1 MPDLREGGV
10 PPTCELLENSVTHAP
25 LPGFQHL
32 AYPVGST
39 VRIRTDGMDLLLL
52 FPPLTEATLF
62 PYLSLP
68 YLAGHVRRFGYS
80 AHQVDLGIELVHRLL
95 DAPALKQQAD
105 TIDEAQDL
113 PAWYRAVVADAAL
126 EHFDEMR
133 DFVVAK
139 KPAPRLGP
147 VRAVRLARQA
157 AQLMLRESA
166 LSQVWDD
173 FDALDR
179 GVLRLSEPQVASLDF
194 ATRNL
199 HGLLTE
205 ALDRSTPR
213 AVGISVAFFS
223 QLAPALLIAQWIRR
237 LHPGVPICL
246 GGQQVMLRH
255 DELAAMASVRRAV
268 DALCVTAGEEPLER
282 WLAHVTGNVPRSDVP
297 GMRWLSEEG
306 ATAPGR
312 PPALRF
318 KDLGAPDYDGL
329 KVHSYLNDTVVLSM
343 VSCVGCYWGRC
354 VFCSYGNRSLE
365 RGAYQQASPRQLADT
380 VSRIVESTGID
391 FVTVV
396 DENTNLR
403 LLARAMRLVR
413 ESGLRVRFNTRN
425 RLEPIL
431 LDPAF
436 CQELADLGCEGM
448 AVGYEGVTQRLLDR
462 LDKGVRAEDF
472 QAVLDNLAAADIR
485 VNLSVMGGL
494 LDETE
499 EEYEDSLRFLERNRE
514 KFAIDAFELMVAEPG
529 TRLVADPQEFG
540 VVLDGSGSF
549 ADNRELNY
557 LGGRVG
563 KRHTVIGGPGRP
575 DMLRR
580 LKDGMRRI
588 SAAPAGSAETGA
600 RAPVR
605 HMALRPHPWIR
616 CAPDRLAPR
625 GTGGP
630 GGGSLLLADPVREQ
644 IYSLPKNH
652 VTRSAAPAG
661 PLTATSARGRS
672 LLDKLAV
679 ADAGV
684 MCDEPL
690 PAIRPSR

>member
-1 MPDLREGGV
+1 
-10 PPTCELLENSVTHAP
+10 
-25 LPGFQHL
+25 
-32 AYPVGST
+32 
-39 VRIRTDGMDLLLL
+39 MDLLLL

-68 YLAGHVRRFGYS
+68 YLAGHVRRSGYS
-80 AHQVDLGIELVHRLL
+80 AHQVDLSIELVHRLL
-95 DAPALKQQAD
+95 DGPALARQAHPL
-105 TIDEAQDL
+105 DEAHPLDAAQDL

-126 EHFDEMR
+126 QHLDEIR
-133 DFVVAK
+133 GFVLTK
-139 KPAPRLGP
+139 SPAPRLGP

-157 AQLMLRESA
+157 AQLMLRDSA

-173 FDALDR
+173 FDSLDQA
-179 GVLRLSEPQVASLDF
+179 VLRLSDARVDSLDF

-199 HGLLTE
+199 HDVLTE
-205 ALDRSTPR
+205 ALEESAPR

-223 QLAPALLIAQWIRR
+223 QLAPALLIARWIRLR
-237 LHPGVPICL
+237 YPHLPICL

-255 DELAAMASVRRAV
+255 AELATPSSVRTSV

-282 WLAHVTGNVPRSDVP
+282 WLAHVTGDAARSEVP
-297 GMRWLSEEG
+297 GMRWLSPEG

-312 PPALRF
+312 LPTLRF
-318 KDLGAPDYDGL
+318 KDIGAPDYDGL

-354 VFCSYGNRSLE
+354 IFCSYGNRSLE
-365 RGAYQQASPRQLADT
+365 RGAYQQGSPAQLADA
-380 VSRIVESTGID
+380 VRRIVESTGID

-403 LLARAMRLVR
+403 LLARTMRLVR
-413 ESGLRVRFNTRN
+413 ESGLHVRFNTRN

-436 CQELADLGCEGM
+436 CKELAELGCEGM
-448 AVGYEGVTQRLLDR
+448 AVGYEGVTQRLLDT
-462 LDKGVRAEDF
+462 LDKGVRAADF
-472 QAVLDNLAAADIR
+472 QVILDNLAAVDIQ

-494 LDETE
+494 LDETDE
-499 EEYEDSLRFLERNRE
+499 ESEESLRFLERNRE

-529 TRLVADPQEFG
+529 TRLVADPQLFG
-540 VVLDGSGSF
+540 VLLDDSDAF

-563 KRHTVIGGPGRP
+563 RRHSVVGGPERP
-575 DMLRR
+575 DMLKR
-580 LKDGMRRI
+580 LKYGMRRV
-588 SAAPAGSAETGA
+588 SAAAAEQPADPAEFA
-600 RAPVR
+600 AQSPLK
-605 HMALRPHPWIR
+605 HMVLRPHPWIR
-616 CAPDRLAPR
+616 CAPAGLAPH
-625 GTGGP
+625 GP
-630 GGGSLLLADPVREQ
+630 GGGSFLLADPVREQ
-644 IYSLPKNH
+644 VYSLPKNH
-652 VTRSAAPAG
+652 VTRSAEPGG

-672 LLDKLAV
+672 LLGKLAA

-684 MCDEPL
+684 VCDAPL

>member
-1 MPDLREGGV
+1 
-10 PPTCELLENSVTHAP
+10 
-25 LPGFQHL
+25 
-32 AYPVGST
+32 
-39 VRIRTDGMDLLLL
+39 MDLLLL

-80 AHQVDLGIELVHRLL
+80 AHQVDLSIELVHRLL
-95 DAPALKQQAD
+95 DGPALKQKAHVL
-105 TIDEAQDL
+105 DEARSL
-113 PAWYRAVVADAAL
+113 PTWYRAVVADAAL
-126 EHFDEMR
+126 QHLGEMR
-133 DFVVAK
+133 DFVLTKA
-139 KPAPRLGP
+139 PAPRLGP

-173 FDALDR
+173 FDSLDR
-179 GVLRLSEPQVASLDF
+179 AVLGLSESKVDSLDF

-199 HGLLTE
+199 HSLLTE
-205 ALDRSTPR
+205 ALDRSAPR

-223 QLAPALLIAQWIRR
+223 QLAPALLIARWIRL
-237 LHPGVPICL
+237 LHPGISICL
-246 GGQQVMLRH
+246 GGQQIMLRH
-255 DELAAMASVRRAV
+255 DELAAMTSVRTAV

-282 WLAHVTGNVPRSDVP
+282 WLAHLTGNAPCSDVP
-297 GMRWLSEEG
+297 GMRWLS
-306 ATAPGR
+306 PGGVTVPSR
-312 PPALRF
+312 MPTLRF
-318 KDLGAPDYDGL
+318 QDVGAPDYGGL

-354 VFCSYGNRSLE
+354 IFCSYGNRSLE
-365 RGAYQQASPRQLADT
+365 RGAYQQASPGQLADT
-380 VSRIVESTGID
+380 VCRIVESTGIS

-436 CQELADLGCEGM
+436 CQELAELGCEGM

-462 LDKGVRAEDF
+462 LDKGVRAADF
-472 QAVLDNLAAADIR
+472 QVILDNLAAADIQ

-499 EEYEDSLRFLERNRE
+499 EESEESLRFLERNRE
-514 KFAIDAFELMVAEPG
+514 KFAIDAFELMVVEPG
-529 TRLVADPQEFG
+529 TRLLAEPQCFG
-540 VVLDGSGSF
+540 VVLDSSDAF

-563 KRHTVIGGPGRP
+563 KRHTVVGGPGRP
-575 DMLRR
+575 DMLQR
-580 LKDGMRRI
+580 LKSGMRRI
-588 SAAPAGSAETGA
+588 SAASAAPAGAAGQS
-600 RAPVR
+600 PVN
-605 HMALRPHPWIR
+605 HVALRPHPWIR
-616 CAPDRLAPR
+616 CAPARFAPH
-625 GTGGP
+625 GP
-630 GGGSLLLADPVREQ
+630 GGGSSLLADPVRERV
-644 IYSLPKNH
+644 YSLPKNH
-652 VTRSAAPAG
+652 VTRPTAPGG
-661 PLTATSARGRS
+661 PLIATSAQGRS
-672 LLDKLAV
+672 LLGKLAA
-679 ADAGV
+679 ADVGV
-684 MCDEPL
+684 MCDAPL
-690 PAIRPSR
+690 PATRSSR